1 MKQLETE
8 EEEGLPPPEVDG
20 TANLLVD
27 EEACHGKGSKEGSG
41 LGFGSDQKFPLS
53 HFSYNLTPSHCSQEL
68 GAGFLPLAR
77 DKSASVE
84 TVVPSNA
91 RSKLL

>member
-41 LGFGSDQKFPLS
+41 QKFPLS